1 MCKPT
6 IYSETGEFKR
16 TSVASSVG
24 GTREECEVN
33 VLKKIRKNLNTRFKS
48 FVGQPEEQIKC
59 CEDALYDCERFST
72 IVRSKTVQKFLVE
85 AGKQLTEKINEKQE
99 ECMYG
104 K

>member
-1 MCKPT
+1 MIP
-6 IYSETGEFKR
+6 FD
-16 TSVASSVG
+16 
-24 GTREECEVN
+24 TRY
-33 VLKKIRKNLNTRFKS
+33 
-48 FVGQPEEQIKC
+48 
-59 CEDALYDCERFST
+59 ALYDCERFST